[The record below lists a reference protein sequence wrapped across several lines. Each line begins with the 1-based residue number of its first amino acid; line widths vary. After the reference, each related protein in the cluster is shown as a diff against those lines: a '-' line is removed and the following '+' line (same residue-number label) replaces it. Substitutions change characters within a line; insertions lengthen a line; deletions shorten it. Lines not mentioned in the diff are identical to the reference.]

1 MSRLHSTSA
10 RFWCQKHM
18 PHLIRESI
26 LHHVGKEIDLPSSPQ
41 SSTLKVFDDL
51 NAKTYRFIKFWS
63 ILFNSQQ
70 MHSIHLPNELDAKSR
85 AVLLSYLGSGFKS
98 QDDYVPT
105 LGEYISKYSS
115 ASLFI
120 DTVCEKQLL
129 IYYMLTIK
137 TIC

>member
-1 MSRLHSTSA
+1 
-10 RFWCQKHM
+10 
-18 PHLIRESI
+18 
-26 LHHVGKEIDLPSSPQ
+26 
-41 SSTLKVFDDL
+41 
-51 NAKTYRFIKFWS
+51 
-63 ILFNSQQ
+63 

-120 DTVCEKQLL
+120 DTVKKQLL